1 MEALPVEPS
10 SETQGRNADLL
21 QPKFDDIIKDAEL
34 KLLDVATEDLRSD
47 VKACEEAILQREKDI
62 DGTIAQWKS
71 HLQKL
76 KELTADQVNDLVNAA
91 AAFVTKLSSD
101 SAVSRAS
108 KALQAEI
115 TNRESKRENMD
126 SNEQFMPT
134 ESTIREIIRQE
145 ICHAQESNAASNRQ
159 RKVSFSDNSG
169 RRSRPKHREQKQRRP
184 HNKSKSPQN
193 RNREQ
198 KLRKQPP
205 HLRGR
210 SKSPRSNSTKRV
222 TSPRSSAKNVK
233 GKGSGPVK

>member
-1 MEALPVEPS
+1 M
-10 SETQGRNADLL
+10 N
-21 QPKFDDIIKDAEL
+21 
-34 KLLDVATEDLRSD
+34 VATEDLRGD

-71 HLQKL
+71 HLLKL

-145 ICHAQESNAASNRQ
+145 IYHAQAASNCQ

-169 RRSRPKHREQKQRRP
+169 RRSRPKHREQQQRRP

-193 RNREQ
+193 RSREQ

-222 TSPRSSAKNVK
+222 ASPRSSAKNVK